1 MSEIGMPDVSMNP
14 APVPGD
20 QRTAG
25 ESPSTPAKPASEAAE
40 PETLPPIPAYR
51 LRFRLDQASG
61 RVAVTVINKETQE
74 IIREIPPEEL
84 LEIAQKLHKYCGIL
98 FDETR

>member
-1 MSEIGMPDVSMNP
+1 MSEIGIPDFSMNL
-14 APVPGD
+14 APVPVD

-25 ESPSTPAKPASEAAE
+25 ESPPTPAEPASETAG
-40 PETLPPIPAYR
+40 PEALPPIPSYR
-51 LRFRLDQASG
+51 LHFRLDQASG

-74 IIREIPPEEL
+74 IIREIPPAEL
-84 LEIAQKLHKYCGIL
+84 LEIAQKLRKYCGIL